1 MQELKPF
8 RSLPALKKALDNGG
22 RFFNFFDRAADDKV
36 SRAELARA
44 AGVFSAGIQAFLY
57 LEMTKQDLSEEQ
69 QSEAVSMLEPTLRA
83 SFAKKKPPHAKPS
96 MVDKNYKAG
105 DGLIVTGYG
114 RELETQKRFEGFIIV
129 PIMVGKAMIP
139 MMIPINNIYQVIEI
153 YDDATLRSPRA
164 IVCVPQKKKVDLSG
178 QVQFG
183 GVLKELKNQTT
194 SPPTHPVFLE
204 AIFWMKR

>member
-1 MQELKPF
+1 MKELKPF

-22 RFFNFFDRAADDKV
+22 RFFSFFDRAADDKV

-69 QSEAVSMLEPTLRA
+69 QAEAVSMLEPTLQA

-153 YDDATLRSPRA
+153 YDDATFRSPRA